1 MIPGYSCG
9 LWLAVKLRAPAAPRR
24 RISNEPDAGH
34 GRVKLART
42 ALAAALLASAA
53 CEPRLR
59 APAPGPPLRIVE
71 PATGSPLSEVYPP
84 ASLPGEPVKAAV
96 FERINRDRAEQGLAP
111 VAWDE
116 AASRVADEFC
126 AAQIAERTH
135 GHYLR
140 DGLPPYA
147 RTALAGVFGYEAQN
161 SSSWLT
167 TAASFPDT
175 PMDLALS
182 AHRSMME
189 ETPPDDGHRRTILDP
204 QATHVGVGW
213 SMSGG
218 RFQIA
223 QEFLTREFERLMLTT
238 QDRAPAPVVQMRG
251 APRSPLRIEFVTMAR
266 EPLPVPLTQAEA
278 NARTSYRYPRP
289 SQSYVPEGH
298 TWLRVSDTLTLDRI
312 HLGHDRD
319 FSLTFA
325 PEEPGLFTFVFW
337 VSSRGGEQPRPG
349 GSAVIRVES

>member
-1 MIPGYSCG
+1 M
-9 LWLAVKLRAPAAPRR
+9 KLTP
-24 RISNEPDAGH
+24 
-34 GRVKLART
+34 T

-53 CEPRLR
+53 CYPQPRP
-59 APAPGPPLRIVE
+59 AAPGLPLRIVE
-71 PATGSPLSEVYPP
+71 PAPGSPLSEVYPP
-84 ASLPGEPVKAAV
+84 AFLPAEPVKAAV
-96 FERINRDRAEQGLAP
+96 FEQINRDRAAQGLPP
-111 VAWDE
+111 VAWDDG
-116 AASRVADEFC
+116 ASQVADEFC

-140 DGLPPYA
+140 DGVPPYA
-147 RTALAGVFGYEAQN
+147 RTGLAGVFGYEAQN

-167 TAASFPDT
+167 TAVSFSDT
-175 PMDLALS
+175 PMELALS
-182 AHRSMME
+182 AHRSMVE

-204 QATHVGVGW
+204 EATHVGVGW

-223 QEFLTREFERLMLTT
+223 QEFLTRELEHLTLTT
-238 QDRAPAPVVQMRG
+238 QDRAPAPIVQMRG
-251 APRSPLRIEFVTMAR
+251 APRNPLRIEFVTMAR
-266 EPLPVPLTQAEA
+266 EPLPVPLTQEEA

-325 PEEPGLFTFVFW
+325 PQEPGLFTFVFW
-337 VSSRGGEQPRPG
+337 VSSRGGDQPRPG

>member
-1 MIPGYSCG
+1 MP
-9 LWLAVKLRAPAAPRR
+9 
-24 RISNEPDAGH
+24 
-34 GRVKLART
+34 
-42 ALAAALLASAA
+42 
-53 CEPRLR
+53 
-59 APAPGPPLRIVE
+59 PPLRIVA
-71 PATGSPLSEVYPP
+71 PAPGSPLSEVYPV
-84 ASLPGEPVKAAV
+84 ASLPADRVKAAV
-96 FERINRDRAEQGLAP
+96 FERINRDRAEQGVAP

-116 AASRVADEFC
+116 AASRVADAFC
-126 AAQIAERTH
+126 AAQIAERTR

-140 DGLPPYA
+140 DGVPPYV
-147 RTALAGVFGYEAQN
+147 RTGLAGVFGYEAQN

-167 TAASFPDT
+167 TAVSFSDT
-175 PMDLALS
+175 PMELALS

-204 QATHVGVGW
+204 EATHAGVGW

-223 QEFLTREFERLMLTT
+223 QEFLARQLDHLTLTT
-238 QDRAPAPVVQMRG
+238 KDRAPAPVVLMRG
-251 APRSPLRIEFVTMAR
+251 APRSPLRLEFVTMAR
-266 EPLPVPLTQAEA
+266 EPLPAPLTQAEA

-289 SQSYVPEGH
+289 SQSFVPEGH

-319 FSLTFA
+319 FSLAFA

-337 VSSRGGEQPRPG
+337 VSSRGDGQPRPG
-349 GSAVIRVES
+349 GSAVIRVEG